1 MIITENILSN
11 DYDKYIPDEYKIL
24 FNDDFIVLDIE
35 TTGFS
40 REKSTI
46 MLIGLIIKSNDSIIS
61 KQFFAESLSEEKQL
75 LITLKNLLSSMKN
88 YFLITYNGYSFD
100 IPFINA
106 KLKKHNIDF
115 QIPNVYNFDIYRLIR
130 ANKKFLNLERY
141 NLKSVEKFLQIN
153 RKDTISGKENIELYY
168 NYLTTKNENIL
179 KTILLHNYE
188 DILYLLPILKILS
201 YFSYNQ
207 IIKFFPKPISDT
219 IYIKLVE
226 KKYNFLIVT
235 LFSKNNLAINYY
247 NEYCSITSN
256 DQDITVKFSLQ
267 SLLIDNTTYQLIN
280 SNIIFDSDFDTLTAD
295 KKNSLIIA
303 INNEFQYLNIILNL
317 KHYFKKLLP

>member
-168 NYLTTKNENIL
+168 NYLTTKDENIL

>member
-1 MIITENILSN
+1 MIITENTLSN

-35 TTGFS
+35 TTGLS
-40 REKSTI
+40 REKSAI
-46 MLIGLIIKSNDSIIS
+46 MLIGLIIKTNDNIIS
-61 KQFFAESLSEEKQL
+61 KQFFAESLSEEKIL

-88 YFLITYNGYSFD
+88 YFLITYNGHSFD
-100 IPFINA
+100 IPFINT
-106 KLKKHNIDF
+106 KLKKYNLDF
-115 QIPNVYNFDIYRLIR
+115 QIPNAYNFDIYRLIR

-141 NLKSVEKFLQIN
+141 NLKSIEKFLKIN

-168 NYLTTKNENIL
+168 NYLTTKNECIL

-188 DILYLLPILKILS
+188 DILYLLPILKILN

-207 IIKFFPKPISDT
+207 IIKFFPKQISNT
-219 IYIKLVE
+219 LYLKTVE
-226 KKYNFLIVT
+226 KKHNFLILT
-235 LFSKNNLAINYY
+235 LFSKDNLAINYY
-247 NEYCSITSN
+247 NEYCSITSV
-256 DQDITVKFSLQ
+256 DKDITVKFSLQ

-280 SNIIFDSDFDTLTAD
+280 SNIIFDSDFGTLTAN

-303 INNEFQYLNIILNL
+303 INNEFQYSNIILNL
-317 KHYFKKLLP
+317 KHYFKKILS